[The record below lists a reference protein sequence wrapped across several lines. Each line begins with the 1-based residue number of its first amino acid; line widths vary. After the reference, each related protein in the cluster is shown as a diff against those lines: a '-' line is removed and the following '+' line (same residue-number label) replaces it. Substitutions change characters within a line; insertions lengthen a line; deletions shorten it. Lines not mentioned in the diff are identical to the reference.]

1 MVGTKGINAAC
12 LALGL
17 WAFAPSAA
25 SAGEFVGVDPYNR
38 PVYARDARFPIVP
51 SIVTGPYYRKTV
63 GQFGGPGV
71 AGPLYYATP
80 APPVPGFYRPDPLV
94 QAGAVL
100 GFDQN
105 AALAKAEYG
114 PQPNSVSGRP
124 APFSGAWY
132 RYCESRYRSFDR
144 ETGTFQP
151 NSGPRRLCR

>member
-1 MVGTKGINAAC
+1 MSGAW
-12 LALGL
+12 ALGL
-17 WAFAPSAA
+17 RPIGSVRR
-25 SAGEFVGVDPYNR
+25 EFVGIDPYNR
-38 PVYARDARFPIVP
+38 PVYARDAQYPIVP

-105 AALAKAEYG
+105 AALYKAEYG
-114 PQPNSVSGRP
+114 AQPNAASSRP

-132 RYCESRYRSFDR
+132 RYCETRYRSFDR
-144 ETGTFQP
+144 ESGTFQP
-151 NSGPRRLCR
+151 SNGPRRLCR